1 MSVEVLLGGPVFKN
15 VDLDLDHSVAFPP
28 VEKFHNLK
36 PPKYG
41 VLAQE
46 ELETM
51 LEYYTVDM

>member
-1 MSVEVLLGGPVFKN
+1 MSVEVLLGGPAWPVFKN
-15 VDLDLDHSVAFPP
+15 VDHSVAFPP